1 MTQEL
6 RPTVAAGFSVR
17 TRISPVGVWSGL
29 GVAAVALQAW
39 VLGRW
44 LIFSELRSAPPSGYR
59 ISGARM
65 AAAWALQVVVAATVL
80 SIGIVLVRRCLR
92 ERTVTFDAA
101 LYTGLVLSMWQDPIL
116 YWNKLYVVYNQNLP
130 NVETWGPYIPGWH
143 GPDTAGQ
150 PIYES
155 VAGGSG
161 LAYPIVMVWFWL
173 QYKVYRQIARRRPH
187 WSSWRLFLTAAGIG
201 ALIDLPLEPL
211 FLFTGV
217 FAYPVGYPPLTLFTG
232 HWYQLPLLEV
242 LSASLVLVTPVLVL
256 RRIDQSRPVPWL
268 FSTSSRTTTPARP
281 LIRLLAGVGLA
292 NVVILAYLLS
302 NVAIAELGGPFPRD
316 MPSWLW

>member
-1 MTQEL
+1 MAQEL
-6 RPTVAAGFSVR
+6 RPAIAAGLSIR
-17 TRISPVGVWSGL
+17 TRISPVGLWSTVG
-29 GVAAVALQAW
+29 GAAIALQVW

-44 LIFSELRSAPPSGYR
+44 LTLSDLRSAPPSGYQ
-59 ISGARM
+59 ISGGRM
-65 AAAWALQVVVAATVL
+65 AAAWTLQVIVATTVL
-80 SIGIVLVRRCLR
+80 TIGVVLIRRCLR

-101 LYTGLVLSMWQDPIL
+101 LYAGLLLSMWQDPIL

-130 NVETWGPYIPGWH
+130 NLETWGPYIPGWH
-143 GPDTAGQ
+143 GPETGGE

-173 QYKVYRQIARRRPH
+173 QYKLYQQIALRRPH
-187 WSSWRLFLTAAGIG
+187 WGNWRLFLTAAGIG
-201 ALIDLPLEPL
+201 TLIDLPLEPL

-217 FAYPVGYPPLTLFTG
+217 YAYPVGYPPLTLFAG

-242 LSASLVLVTPVLVL
+242 LSASLVLVTPILVL
-256 RRIDQSRPVPWL
+256 RRIDESRRVPWL
-268 FSTSSRTTTPARP
+268 FTTSARARTPAHP
-281 LIRLLAGVGLA
+281 LVRILAGVGLA
-292 NVVILAYLLS
+292 NVVILAYLLA
-302 NVAIAELGGPFPRD
+302 NVAIAELGGTFPTD